1 MIKKIL
7 LILLIITSIPLTGGE
22 LVTVVVTNNA
32 SSDGS
37 VFVAQ
42 FNLQN
47 SIDIEEHIFFKR
59 KQTSPNSVKE
69 IFSSQTG
76 GKIGEIPEKNGT
88 LQILANTNEHQLT
101 IIGHRF
107 SAKEELRNQKGM
119 LDGENLK
126 RIALQR
132 STSAHDAINTIA
144 ALAEKHGYNG
154 NGYRFFIADP
164 SEVWMMEMTGKGAMN
179 RGAVWVARLIPDGR
193 MAVHGIEPSIG
204 SFPISSRNNDVL
216 YSQDVI
222 SFARE
227 MGFFDGRN
235 RDFNFKNAY
244 TDPQSNDENSGI
256 VRETAGL
263 FNASIH
269 QRSDSVS
276 LPLFFQPSQ
285 KVSLRSVKELTK
297 KLHHGEE
304 TDSVNTDK
312 TVSTFIVQL
321 RNWLPRPIGGV
332 VWLWVGG
339 DSIGNFQP
347 FYIGIDEFPPSF
359 REKHDIIGEI
369 NRICANRTDSAIL
382 DECMRIRHEL
392 EEKYLRFAPAVEQTA
407 RALFVS
413 NPALA
418 VEYLTDYCF
427 SQSLIAKRRWREY
440 LEELQNMENI
450 NH

>member
-1 MIKKIL
+1 MIKSILFFL
-7 LILLIITSIPLTGGE
+7 LIFTSLPLMGGE
-22 LVTVVVTNNA
+22 LVTIVVTNNA

-37 VFVAQ
+37 TIVAQ
-42 FNLQN
+42 FN
-47 SIDIEEHIFFKR
+47 IDNGFDTDKYIFQQR
-59 KQTSPNSVKE
+59 KQHAPNSVKE
-69 IFSSQTG
+69 IFSTQTG
-76 GKIGEIPEKNGT
+76 EKLGEIPEGNGSF
-88 LQILANTNEHQLT
+88 QVLASTNEHQLT
-101 IIGHRF
+101 IIGHNF
-107 SAKEELRNQKGM
+107 SAKKELRNHKGI

-126 RIALQR
+126 NIALQR
-132 STSAHDAINTIA
+132 SKNARDAINLIDELTD
-144 ALAEKHGYNG
+144 KYGYSDDG
-154 NGYRFFIADP
+154 FRFFIADP
-164 SEVWMMEMTGKGAMN
+164 SEVWMMEMTGKGTMN

-193 MAVHGIEPSIG
+193 MAVHGTEPAIG
-204 SFPISSRNNDVL
+204 NFPISSRNNDVL

-227 MGFFDGRN
+227 MGYFDGRN

-263 FNASIH
+263 FNATI
-269 QRSDSVS
+269 QQGSDSLS

-297 KLHHGEE
+297 NLHHREE
-304 TDSVNTDK
+304 KDSVNTDK
-312 TVSTFIVQL
+312 TVHTFIAQL

-347 FYIGIDEFPPSF
+347 FYIGIDEFPSSF
-359 REKHDIIGEI
+359 REKYDIIGEI
-369 NRICANRTDSAIL
+369 NRVYPNRNDSVIL
-382 DECMRIRHEL
+382 DETKRIRHEL

-418 VEYLTDYCF
+418 VEYLTDYCY

-440 LEELQNMENI
+440 LDELQNNRSLDF
-450 NH
+450 